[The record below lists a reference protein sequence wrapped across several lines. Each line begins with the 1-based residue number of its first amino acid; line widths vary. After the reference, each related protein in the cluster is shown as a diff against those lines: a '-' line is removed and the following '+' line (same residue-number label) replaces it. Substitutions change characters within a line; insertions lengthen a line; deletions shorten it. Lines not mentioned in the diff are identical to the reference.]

1 MKRSL
6 VIWALSL
13 ALGAPV
19 MADCLTETSFFGT
32 GEIRT
37 KGGGTYS
44 YGITVGGVGQMVGY
58 LTGRPDGLPEVNF
71 DLEAGYHIEFANAG
85 LARLLAPEASAAE
98 PSNSLLTV
106 AFSPQDKLPEASP
119 GQSWS
124 GEFSVTIFAQ
134 GPDDYNRREI
144 GEATMSGSYA
154 FLAEISADFDGCS
167 YRIIPVELDLSYQ
180 GQTALKRRI
189 LYFRDLGVSA
199 ITKWGPDADG
209 PGRTTGITALG
220 MAE

>member
-19 MADCLTETSFFGT
+19 TAECLTEESFFGT

-44 YGITVGGVGQMVGY
+44 YGITVGGQGQMVGF
-58 LTGRPDGLPEVNF
+58 LAGRPDGLPEVNF
-71 DLEAGYHIEFANAG
+71 DLEAGYHIDFANAG

-106 AFSPQDKLPEASP
+106 AILTPRQAAR
-119 GQSWS
+119 GQPR
-124 GEFSVTIFAQ
+124 TILV
-134 GPDDYNRREI
+134 G
-144 GEATMSGSYA
+144 
-154 FLAEISADFDGCS
+154 
-167 YRIIPVELDLSYQ
+167 
-180 GQTALKRRI
+180 RI
-189 LYFRDLGVSA
+189 LGHDLCA
-199 ITKWGPDADG
+199 GP
-209 PGRTTGITALG
+209 R
-220 MAE
+220 

>member
-58 LTGRPDGLPEVNF
+58 LTGRPDGLPEVNYN
-71 DLEAGYHIEFANAG
+71 LEAGYHIEFANAG

-98 PSNSLLTV
+98 PSDSLLTV
-106 AFSPQDKLPEASP
+106 AFSPKGKLPEASP

-124 GEFSVTIFAQ
+124 GEFSATVFAE
-134 GPDDYNRREI
+134 GPDDYNRRNI
-144 GEATMSGSYA
+144 GEAELSGSYS
-154 FLAEISADFDGCS
+154 FLAEISAEFDGCS
-167 YRIIPVELDLSYQ
+167 YRIIPVELDLTYQ

-189 LYFRDLGVSA
+189 LYFPDLGVSA

-209 PGRTTGITALG
+209 PARTTGITALG